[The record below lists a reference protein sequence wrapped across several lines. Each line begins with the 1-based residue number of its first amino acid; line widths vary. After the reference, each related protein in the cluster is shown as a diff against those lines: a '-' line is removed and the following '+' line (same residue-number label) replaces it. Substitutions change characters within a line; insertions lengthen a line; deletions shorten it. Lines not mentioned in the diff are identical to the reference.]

1 MCWFWTQCSV
11 LGFFCLFLFFV
22 AIFSLR
28 FFYNITLL
36 NRVLSDQLNRAKP
49 QFIKINRI
57 KDSKSF
63 LHLKNEA
70 SVEVL

>member
-1 MCWFWTQCSV
+1 MDVIRCAGFGLSALCWD
-11 LGFFCLFLFFV
+11 FFCLFLFFV

-36 NRVLSDQLNRAKP
+36 NRVLRAKP
-49 QFIKINRI
+49 QFIKINCI